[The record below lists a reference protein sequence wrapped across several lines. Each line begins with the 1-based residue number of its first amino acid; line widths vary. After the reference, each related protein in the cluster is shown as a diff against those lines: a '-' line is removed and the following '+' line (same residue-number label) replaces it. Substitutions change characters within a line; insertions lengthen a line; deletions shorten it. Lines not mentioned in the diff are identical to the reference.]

1 MTRSHAVQA
10 VLLIVALI
18 LPMWA
23 GPYWV
28 HVGAIAWYYALL
40 ASSWALLAGYA
51 GQFSFAH
58 VAFAALGGYASA
70 LLTLHLGFPPAL
82 GVIAGVVLATIAG
95 ALIGWLVL
103 RLSGP
108 YLALFTLA
116 LSEIFRLML
125 VAEQQ
130 LTRGS
135 LGLQVSGWFGGE
147 SDRPYYYLGLGLL
160 VLALLLMA
168 GLLRT

>member
-10 VLLIVALI
+10 VLLIVALA
-18 LPMWA
+18 LPAWA

-70 LLTLHLGFPPAL
+70 LFTLRFGLP
-82 GVIAGVVLATIAG
+82 
-95 ALIGWLVL
+95 
-103 RLSGP
+103 
-108 YLALFTLA
+108 LA
-116 LSEIFRLML
+116 LSIPLAVMLAMVFGALM
-125 VAEQQ
+125 
-130 LTRGS
+130 G
-135 LGLQVSGWFGGE
+135 
-147 SDRPYYYLGLGLL
+147 
-160 VLALLLMA
+160 
-168 GLLRT
+168 